1 MTESVHCYL
10 YPINYLEFIEC
21 KMATS
26 SCHSCANPNCKLKH
40 LLYPAIDNYIKEKG
54 MCSTL
59 QSCEIIDTDRL
70 RRIGFGT
77 FGTVYDLGNGATVVK
92 VIRNEIFDKG
102 GRELN
107 KALEEFMRE
116 YNMWNYVCKENNDD
130 EVFVNGKPFR
140 KKIVECHGLRLHKIS
155 DAQSSGSRRRVGS
168 DQTDSVYNETML
180 SLGIECDK
188 MEYDLKNYIAKLI
201 NTKSYGLKEV
211 VKIMIQMVENVS
223 YLHEVNVL
231 HNDIAMR
238 NFLVDADDNVL
249 ISDFGMTRKNHS
261 FKNRFRS
268 TKKTKDRSNKQKRD
282 IEYSYESIYQRSYL
296 DQSNQKRPFRWCA
309 VEVLVPGPIF
319 FTRETDIYQLGCA
332 LSEVVMHP
340 KYHYRPFQK
349 YSSMTEIIAVK
360 NQMALDIL
368 EYKEKLADPSF
379 KVFRNIIMSMT
390 QPIAEKRAKLDLVLH
405 QCVAEL
411 INLKVLFYFLFFAI
425 FLIFRLREFVD

>member
-1 MTESVHCYL
+1 MTEFVHGLSYL
-10 YPINYLEFIEC
+10 YPINHLEFIEIDFC
-21 KMATS
+21 EMATR
-26 SCHSCANPNCKLKH
+26 SCHSCANPNCKLKD
-40 LLYPAIDNYIKEKG
+40 LLYPAIESYIKEKG
-54 MCSTL
+54 MCGIL
-59 QSCEIIDTDRL
+59 QSGEIIDTDRL

-116 YNMWNYVCKENNDD
+116 YNMWNYVCKENND
-130 EVFVNGKPFR
+130 EVFAINGISRPFR

-155 DAQSSGSRRRVGS
+155 DSQFNLSGSRNLSV
-168 DQTDSVYNETML
+168 DQDDSVYNETML

-201 NTKSYGLKEV
+201 NRKSYGLKEV

-268 TKKTKDRSNKQKRD
+268 TKNKTRDRSNNKQKRD

-332 LSEVVMHP
+332 LSEVIMHP

-360 NQMALDIL
+360 NQMALDIM

-411 INLKVLFYFLFFAI
+411 INLKFLMNFSLFF
-425 FLIFRLREFVD
+425 L